1 MQSKTTVGIITM
13 HRPISF
19 GSSLQAYALQHK
31 IEALGHKAEIIDY
44 KYPNMLH
51 YKQGRLRR
59 WLINFVRFMMNMPL
73 GFPNVV
79 EQCRFSRFRNRY
91 MRLSPYYKSS
101 ESLSNNPPTYDVYCT
116 GSDQVWNSKFTK
128 SDTTFLLSFA
138 PATSKKISYASSFAI
153 DYVIDEYK
161 SDYVRFLS
169 QYTHI
174 SVRESSGIHLV
185 KSLVGKSAELV
196 CDPTLLLTK
205 EEWYPL
211 VQQSKIKINKPYI
224 LVFMLSYSFDP
235 YPEVAN
241 IINRVNKDLGYHLVF
256 LSGRKQDYFHK
267 DATVIKSAGP
277 CEFLHLLWNAS
288 FIITSSFHGV
298 AFSVNFEKDF
308 IAIVKKGNSDSRL
321 ISFLKKINMEDRA
334 MPYDSKDEITYK
346 THYTHTKLS
355 HFREESI
362 DYLKNSLM

>member
-1 MQSKTTVGIITM
+1 M

-31 IEALGHKAEIIDY
+31 ITTLGYSSEIIDY
-44 KYPNMLH
+44 KYPNELH
-51 YKQGRLRR
+51 YKQGRVKR
-59 WLINFVRFMMNMPL
+59 WLVNFVRFIMNMPL

-79 EQCRFSRFRNRY
+79 ELSRFRRFRKKY
-91 MRLSPYYKSS
+91 MRLSKYYKSS
-101 ESLSNNPPTYDVYCT
+101 GDLLSNPPVYDVFCT
-116 GSDQVWNSKFTK
+116 GSDQVWNSRFTK

-138 PATSKKISYASSFAI
+138 PDTCKKISYASSFAI

-161 SDYVRFLS
+161 PDYVRFLS
-169 QYTHI
+169 QYSHI
-174 SVRESSGIHLV
+174 SVRESSGISLV

-205 EEWYPL
+205 KEWYPL
-211 VQQSKIKINKPYI
+211 VEQSKIRINKPYI

-241 IINRVNKDLGYHLVF
+241 IINKVHNDLGYHIVF

-288 FIITSSFHGV
+288 FVITSSFHGV

-308 IAIVKKGNSDSRL
+308 IAIVKRGNSDSRL
-321 ISFLKKINMEDRA
+321 VSFLKKINMEDRA
-334 MPYDSKDEITYK
+334 IPYDSQDEITYK
-346 THYTHTKLS
+346 THYTHSKLS
-355 HFREESI
+355 QFRETSI
-362 DYLKNSLM
+362 EYLKNSLM